1 MLKDLLSIPSPPS
14 TKQELRGASWFEEAI
29 TRLVVAMLLEQNDE
43 WAVQRACYNDPGNHR
58 AAEQ

>member
-43 WAVQRACYNDPGNHR
+43 
-58 AAEQ
+58 